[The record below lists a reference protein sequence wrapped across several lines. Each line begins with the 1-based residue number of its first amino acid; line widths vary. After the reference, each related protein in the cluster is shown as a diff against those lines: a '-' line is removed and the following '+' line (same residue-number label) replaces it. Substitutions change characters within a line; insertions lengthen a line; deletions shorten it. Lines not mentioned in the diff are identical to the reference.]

1 MEIDNLA
8 RFPPGQDFDE
18 VFIRLKTL
26 REEGWFREIGVCD
39 LNVESL
45 AYPLIEGQIVDIAVI
60 ETEVSLWSSSSDIR
74 SVISWSLSHRIP
86 HPRVFSSRPRLSR
99 QEVQGSEGG

>member
-1 MEIDNLA
+1 VEIDNLA

-45 AYPLIEGQIVDIAVI
+45 ERASK
-60 ETEVSLWSSSSDIR
+60 VSSWTSHTRSSKVR
-74 SVISWSLSHRIP
+74 SWISR
-86 HPRVFSSRPRLSR
+86 
-99 QEVQGSEGG
+99 